1 MGFSLFDVE
10 LEFIFDPCVA
20 GKMLIINPQGS
31 PGCIV
36 PGGTYSPEDVEDRED
51 SVLWVDNAEELSEV
65 LASSSSRFREFR
77 NLVLGRSQGEQ
88 E

>member
-10 LEFIFDPCVA
+10 LELIFDPCVA

-36 PGGTYSPEDVEDRED
+36 LRGTHAPEDVEDRED
-51 SVLWVDNAEELSEV
+51 SVWVKNAEELAEV
-65 LASSSSRFREFR
+65 LAPSSSRFREFR
-77 NLVLGRSQGEQ
+77 NRVLGGYGGEQ
-88 E
+88 D